1 MTRTLALLCD
11 MTIVTWLM
19 LLAASLMRVRAW
31 TPRGMGLAVGNRDN
45 LPEASPLAA
54 RTDRAARNTLE
65 NLVFFAAL
73 VLTAHAA
80 GVDNAQVLLG
90 AQVFLWARIVY
101 LAVYMAGIPVL
112 RTLVWAVSLVGLG
125 MIFVEIFKVAPGAV

>member
-1 MTRTLALLCD
+1 MTRTLVLLCD
-11 MTIVTWLM
+11 MTLVTWLM
-19 LLAASLMRVRAW
+19 LLVASLLHVRAW
-31 TPRGMGLAVGNRDN
+31 TPRGMGLAVGNRDH

-54 RTDRAARNTLE
+54 RADRAARNTLE
-65 NLVFFAAL
+65 NLVLFAAL

-90 AQVFLWARIVY
+90 AQVFFWARIVY
-101 LAVYMAGIPVL
+101 LAVYLAGIPVL

-125 MIFVEIFKVAPGAV
+125 MIVVEIFKAAPGAA